1 MLYGVWMA
9 RLKHRL
15 AQAVWRVSDGISHP
29 DFEFAQKALDWV
41 ADKLIA
47 SAAKQATRAVAK
59 RLRKGE

>member
-15 AQAVWRVSDGISHP
+15 AQAVWSVSDRLHRP
-29 DFEFAQKALDWV
+29 EFDLAQRALDKI
-41 ADKLIA
+41 ADWLVT

-59 RLRKGE
+59 RLGKG